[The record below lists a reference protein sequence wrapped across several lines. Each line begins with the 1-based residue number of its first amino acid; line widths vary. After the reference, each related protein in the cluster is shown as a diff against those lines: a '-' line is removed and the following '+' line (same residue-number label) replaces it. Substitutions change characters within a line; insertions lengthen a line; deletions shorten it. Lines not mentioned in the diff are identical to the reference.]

1 MKVLGIDIGG
11 SGIKG
16 AVVEVNKG
24 VLKTDR
30 LRLATPKDPGP
41 EAVANV
47 VKTIVDHFEWDGPV
61 GCTFPGVIKHGVV
74 HSAANLKPEWIGLDA
89 AKLFSQATGRHV
101 EVINDADAAGIA
113 EGTFGAARDRNGV
126 VILLTLG
133 TGIGSAILI
142 NGELV
147 PNTELG
153 HLHFLDGN
161 VESYAAESVRE
172 AQNLSWQEWGTR
184 VGGVLA
190 HLEML
195 FSPDLFI
202 IGGGV
207 SKKIDRYSGYLSV
220 KTEVTAARLL
230 NLAGIVGASMDA
242 ERAHQLR
249 KAKKKSKH

>member
-16 AVVEVNKG
+16 AVVDTNKG

-30 LRLATPKDPGP
+30 LRLPTPKDPGP
-41 EAVANV
+41 EAVAGT
-47 VKTIVDHFEWDGPV
+47 VKTITRHFEWDGPI

-74 HSAANLKPEWIGLDA
+74 YTAANLRPEWVGINA
-89 AKLFSQATGRHV
+89 AKVFAQATGCPV

-113 EGTFGAARDRNGV
+113 ECRFGAARERDGV

-142 NGELV
+142 NGELI

-153 HLHFLDGN
+153 HLRFRGGIA
-161 VESYAAESVRE
+161 EAYAAESVRE
-172 AQNLSWQEWGTR
+172 SQSLSWQEWGSR
-184 VGGVLA
+184 VGEFLA
-190 HLEML
+190 YLEQL

-207 SKKIDRYSGYLSV
+207 SKKLDRFSPHLGCS
-220 KTEVTAARLL
+220 TEVVPARLL
-230 NLAGIVGASMDA
+230 NLAGIVGTTLDA
-242 ERAHQLR
+242 ERAHQIR

>member
-16 AVVEVNKG
+16 AVVDVDKG

-30 LRLATPKDPGP
+30 LRLATPKDPGRK
-41 EAVANV
+41 AVTDV
-47 VKTIVDHFEWDGPV
+47 VKTIVEHFEWDGPV
-61 GCTFPGVIKHGVV
+61 GCTFPGVIKKGVV
-74 HSAANLKPEWIGLDA
+74 YSAANLKSTWVGQDA
-89 AKLFSQATGRHV
+89 ADMFAQATGCHV

-113 EGTFGAARDRNGV
+113 ECRFGAASDRKGV
-126 VILLTLG
+126 VVLLTLG

-153 HLHFLDGN
+153 HLEFKGGKA
-161 VESYAAESVRE
+161 EAYAAESVRE
-172 AQNLSWQEWGTR
+172 AQNLSWQEWGQR
-184 VGGVLA
+184 VGSYMGY
-190 HLEML
+190 LETL
-195 FSPDLFI
+195 FSPDFFI

-207 SKKIDRYSGYLSV
+207 SKKLDRYSEFLGI
-220 KTEVTAARLL
+220 KTDVTAARLL
-230 NLAGIVGASMDA
+230 NLAGIVGAAMDA